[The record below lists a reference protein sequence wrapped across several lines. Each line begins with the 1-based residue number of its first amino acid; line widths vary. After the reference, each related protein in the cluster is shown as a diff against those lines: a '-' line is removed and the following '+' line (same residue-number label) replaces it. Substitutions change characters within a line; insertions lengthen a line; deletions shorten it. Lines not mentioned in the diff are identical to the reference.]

1 MRQQGDLALSD
12 GFSGESEG
20 LCDVGRLKIRVRLED
35 LGLAH
40 PVRDHVDHGRHR
52 DAEIPNDGRAA
63 HALRIDGD
71 ASELHGG
78 SREGRTHYTHSSGHR
93 RTVMMPPVSRLRA
106 LYTAHGAFRVHVVQ
120 ENGLPDVALT
130 VFAND
135 LRRMLSDSS
144 VRGYV
149 RETLAFVN
157 WSASDP
163 VARTR
168 HWHWHA
174 EPAQVR
180 HAVRQYLTVAAAC
193 RITVRPDTLGLKAS
207 YINATAG
214 THINVGLLLVALKKL
229 YDVLADHGLY
239 GFANPMVHEAARQ
252 TIGEV
257 RRQRREAIRAVTGRA
272 PMPAISGVDTPPT
285 DLRLSENYFRFVR
298 THWQPQSIDD
308 PDFPRAVY
316 AAGQQYGWSLREMCI
331 TRTLFESGARV
342 SEIVALTASD
352 WAVSHFLNRFRACN
366 KGSHGRRV
374 KTLVVSHQ
382 TATLCRRYFDDVHH
396 GRCAVDPERLT
407 LRQLSVL
414 ARRSSAP
421 LDQVHVYLTAR
432 GTPMTAKLF
441 RDHYWTPALHAAGLD
456 ADPHLARH
464 WFVTNALRHVE
475 RGARDEAALVRR
487 KQELIQYMAWRSGEQ
502 TLRAYEHLERSESFQ
517 RRLGVIHQTMRRR
530 ERLAARPAIRPR
542 ALSSDIGSPV
552 CISGD
557 LAYLLGED
565 DDDS

>member
-1 MRQQGDLALSD
+1 MSAP
-12 GFSGESEG
+12 
-20 LCDVGRLKIRVRLED
+20 VG
-35 LGLAH
+35 
-40 PVRDHVDHGRHR
+40 
-52 DAEIPNDGRAA
+52 
-63 HALRIDGD
+63 
-71 ASELHGG
+71 
-78 SREGRTHYTHSSGHR
+78 T
-93 RTVMMPPVSRLRA
+93 LRA
-106 LYTAHGAFRVHVVQ
+106 LYTANGVYRVHVVQ
-120 ENGLPDVALT
+120 ENGLPDIALT

-135 LRRMLSDSS
+135 LRRILSDGS

-157 WSASDP
+157 WCASDP
-163 VARTR
+163 VVQSRR
-168 HWHWHA
+168 WHWQA

-180 HAVRQYLTVAAAC
+180 HAVRQYLTVGAEC
-193 RITVRPDTLGLKAS
+193 RITVRPDTLGVKAS

-214 THINVGLLLVALKKL
+214 TRINVGLLLVALKKL

-239 GFANPMVHEAARQ
+239 GFANPLVHEAARQ

-257 RRQRREAIRAVTGRA
+257 RRQRREAMRAVTGRA
-272 PMPAISGVDTPPT
+272 PMPAISGVDAPPA
-285 DLRLSENYFRFVR
+285 DFRLSENYFRLVR
-298 THWQPQSIDD
+298 TQWQPQSIDD

-316 AAGQQYGWSLREMCI
+316 AAGQAYGWSLRERCI

-342 SEIVALTASD
+342 SEVVGLTAGD
-352 WAVSHFLNRFRACN
+352 WAVSQFLNRFRACN

-382 TATLCRRYFDDVHH
+382 TATLCRRYFDDARH

-407 LRQLSVL
+407 LRQLTTL
-414 ARRSSAP
+414 ARRVPAR
-421 LDQVHVYLTAR
+421 LDQIRVYLTAR

-441 RDHYWTPALHAAGLD
+441 RDHYWTPALRAVGLD

-475 RGARDEAALVRR
+475 RGARDEAALARR

-502 TLRAYEHLERSESFQ
+502 TLRAYEHIERSDSFQ
-517 RRLGVIHQTMRRR
+517 RRLRAIHQTMRRR
-530 ERLAARPAIRPR
+530 ERRAAPPAPSRR
-542 ALSSDIGSPV
+542 TVASDGDAGSPV
-552 CISGD
+552 RLRGD

>member
-1 MRQQGDLALSD
+1 MTARISAWQD
-12 GFSGESEG
+12 GNRPQAS
-20 LCDVGRLKIRVRLED
+20 
-35 LGLAH
+35 
-40 PVRDHVDHGRHR
+40 RDS
-52 DAEIPNDGRAA
+52 
-63 HALRIDGD
+63 
-71 ASELHGG
+71 ASQP
-78 SREGRTHYTHSSGHR
+78 TT
-93 RTVMMPPVSRLRA
+93 LRA
-106 LYTAHGAFRVHVVQ
+106 QYVADGAFPVHVVQ

-135 LRRMLSDSS
+135 LRRMLSDGS

-157 WSASDP
+157 WCASDP
-163 VARTR
+163 VTVAR
-168 HWHWHA
+168 HWHWRA
-174 EPAQVR
+174 EPPQVR
-180 HAVRQYLTVAAAC
+180 QAVRQYLTVAAEC

-214 THINVGLLLVALKKL
+214 TRINVSLLLVALKKL

-239 GFANPMVHEAARQ
+239 GFPNPMVHEAARQ
-252 TIGEV
+252 TVGEV
-257 RRQRREAIRAVTGRA
+257 RRQRREAMRTVIGRA
-272 PMPAISGVDTPPT
+272 PMPAISGVDVPPA
-285 DLRLSENYFRFVR
+285 DFRLSENYFRFVR
-298 THWQPQSIDD
+298 TQWQPQSIDD

-342 SEIVALTASD
+342 SEVVALTAGD
-352 WAVSHFLNRFRACN
+352 WAVSQFLNRFHACN

-382 TATLCRRYFDDVHH
+382 TATLYRRYFDDARN

-407 LRQLSVL
+407 LRQLTL
-414 ARRSSAP
+414 LTRRSP
-421 LDQVHVYLTAR
+421 QRLDHVRVYLTAR
-432 GTPMTAKLF
+432 GTPMTARLF
-441 RDHYWTPALHAAGLD
+441 RDHYWTPALRAAGLD

-475 RGARDEAALVRR
+475 RGARDEAALTRR

-502 TLRAYEHLERSESFQ
+502 TLRAYEHLERSDSFQ
-517 RRLGVIHQTMRRR
+517 RRLRAIHQTMRRR
-530 ERLAARPAIRPR
+530 ERLAAQPAARRR
-542 ALSSDIGSPV
+542 AGSSDAESNSPV
-552 CISGD
+552 SMSGD

-565 DDDS
+565 HDDS

>member
-1 MRQQGDLALSD
+1 VASAQ
-12 GFSGESEG
+12 
-20 LCDVGRLKIRVRLED
+20 VR
-35 LGLAH
+35 A
-40 PVRDHVDHGRHR
+40 
-52 DAEIPNDGRAA
+52 
-63 HALRIDGD
+63 
-71 ASELHGG
+71 
-78 SREGRTHYTHSSGHR
+78 SREETRGVV
-93 RTVMMPPVSRLRA
+93 TVRA
-106 LYTAHGAFRVHVVQ
+106 LYGGSGAFPVHVVRD
-120 ENGLPDVALT
+120 NGLPDLALT

-135 LRRMLSDSS
+135 LRRILSDGS

-157 WSASDP
+157 WCASDP
-163 VARTR
+163 VTRARG
-168 HWHWHA
+168 WHWHA
-174 EPAQVR
+174 KPPQVR
-180 HAVRQYLTVAAAC
+180 HAVRHYLTVAAEC
-193 RITVRPDTLGLKAS
+193 RTTVRPDTLGLKAS

-214 THINVGLLLVALKKL
+214 TRINVGLLLVALKKL

-239 GFANPMVHEAARQ
+239 GFANPMVHEAAHQ

-257 RRQRREAIRAVTGRA
+257 RRQRREAMRAMTGRA
-272 PMPAISGVDTPPT
+272 PMPTISGVDATPA
-285 DLRLSENYFRFVR
+285 DLRLSENCFRFVR
-298 THWQPQSIDD
+298 TQWHPQSIDD

-342 SEIVALTASD
+342 SEVVALTAGD
-352 WAVSHFLNRFRACN
+352 WAVSQFLNRFHACN

-382 TATLCRRYFDDVHH
+382 TATLCRRYFDDVNQ

-407 LRQLSVL
+407 LRQLTAL
-414 ARRSSAP
+414 ARRSPAQ
-421 LDQVHVYLTAR
+421 LDQVCVYLTAR
-432 GTPMTAKLF
+432 GTPMTARLF
-441 RDHYWTPALHAAGLD
+441 RDHYWTPALRAAGLD

-475 RGARDEAALVRR
+475 RGAHDEAALARR

-502 TLRAYEHLERSESFQ
+502 TLRAYEHLERSDSFQ
-517 RRLGVIHQTMRRR
+517 RRLRAIHQTMRRR
-530 ERLAARPAIRPR
+530 ERLAARPAARRR
-542 ALSSDIGSPV
+542 AVSSDGERGSPV
-552 CISGD
+552 SMSAD